1 MAEKGF
7 QWAYDIPLLSN
18 RYMLWD
24 MGRVFFATFVIGT
37 GILLF
42 ATGFDYSI
50 ISLAL
55 LSEAIFIG
63 LFLFVAL
70 ILGNHIRSGFIVDE
84 KGIGSRASRRMS
96 KLNKATIVLG
106 LLSGSASTAG
116 VGFLASS
123 KEQSFHPWNKIE
135 KATVDKAR
143 RVISFHNSWRTVE
156 RIYCHEDSFEQILN
170 YVSLMLPGKLV
181 YGSRLGGS

>member
-1 MAEKGF
+1 MSEKGLH
-7 QWAYDIPLLSN
+7 WEYDIPLLTN

-37 GILLF
+37 GILLP

-55 LSEAIFIG
+55 VSEAIFIG

-70 ILGNHIRSGFIVDE
+70 ILGNHIRSGFTIDE
-84 KGIGSRASRRMS
+84 KGVGTNVSRRMS

-106 LLSGSASTAG
+106 ILAGSASTAG

-123 KEQSFHPWNKIE
+123 NEQTFHPWNKIE
-135 KATVDKAR
+135 KGTVDRSR
-143 RVISFHNSWRTVE
+143 RVISFHNTWRTVQ
-156 RIYCHEDSFEQILN
+156 RIYCYEENFEQVLSF
-170 YVSLMLPGKLV
+170 VSEMLPGKLV
-181 YGSRLGGS
+181 YESRLGGS